1 VNGGLTE
8 GSGSFAQSAR
18 YRPGTSPERLSIFF
32 LEREQSTRGIQM
44 RKFFLSLAAA
54 GVLAVAAA
62 ATPAS
67 AAPAIGLTKPLVE
80 SNTVNARCHHHRWS
94 SRWHC
99 YRRARHYAPH
109 YYYQPYYAP
118 QPFFAAPF
126 YFHHHHR
133 HHRRHRHW

>member
-1 VNGGLTE
+1 MAVSRLVQAALRNLCGIGPARRRSVCPRS
-8 GSGSFAQSAR
+8 SGNEKQSNW
-18 YRPGTSPERLSIFF
+18 
-32 LEREQSTRGIQM
+32 GIQM
-44 RKFFLSLAAA
+44 KKFF
-54 GVLAVAAA
+54 LAVAAA
-62 ATPAS
+62 GILAFAVSATPAG
-67 AAPAIGLTKPLVE
+67 AAPAIGLHKPLVE

-99 YRRARHYAPH
+99 YRRHRHYAPH